1 MRISDWSSDVCS
13 SDLTKP
19 ALFIGRGAVGP
30 AALALHDGNE
40 AVAPAAASVD
50 RDLTGADFA
59 ADRRRGVPA
68 VAAAIGKA
76 CFGAVDHFG
85 IEADRR
91 SEERRGGKEC
101 VSQCRSRWS
110 P

>member
-40 AVAPAAASVD
+40 AVAPAVASVD

-68 VAAAIGKA
+68 VAAARDSAG
-76 CFGAVDHFG
+76 CGAVVQG
-85 IEADRR
+85 RNNGVE
-91 SEERRGGKEC
+91 GKSVPVRLGSGE
-101 VSQCRSRWS
+101 
-110 P
+110 